1 SFEITTDAAGHK
13 DFDVTLP
20 VATVDGARIT
30 VTATDP
36 AGNTSEFSQRIIFS
50 MNPASGPAEGGRPL
64 TINGTDFSHPT
75 SITIGGVSVP
85 PTFVNDH
92 TLYTFSP
99 AIDPG
104 KINDVVVTTSDG
116 TTGTLV
122 NGWVSDFLDVPE
134 NHQFHTY
141 VTTLISNAITV
152 GIGGGLYGVDQP
164 TKRQQ
169 MAGLLL
175 KGRHGL

>member
-1 SFEITTDAAGHK
+1 EGETYLASVPVTTDASGHK
-13 DFDVTLP
+13 EFDITLP
-20 VATVDGARIT
+20 VATVDGARIAI
-30 VTATDP
+30 TASDP
-36 AGNTSEFSQRIIFS
+36 LGNTSEFSQRIIFS

-64 TINGTDFSHPT
+64 TINGTDFSNPT

-85 PTFVNDH
+85 QTFVNDH
-92 TLYTFSP
+92 TLYPFSP
-99 AIDPG
+99 ALDPG
-104 KINDVVVTTSDG
+104 KVNDVVVTTSDG

-134 NHQFHTY
+134 GQQFHSH

-152 GIGGGLYGVDQP
+152 GIGAGLYGVDQP

-169 MAGLLL
+169 MA
-175 KGRHGL
+175 